1 MGGAFL
7 FIYLSPLTPN
17 ALAMVVYML
26 KMFMNSI
33 KEKKVKNRKDIIR
46 FLCFEKEI
54 VCVNPVISPECEAFN
69 IGRIRQNAAITVDV
83 GKIVDMKLNP
93 LLYE

>member
-1 MGGAFL
+1 VGGAFL

-17 ALAMVVYML
+17 ALAMVVYVL
-26 KMFMNSI
+26 EMFMDSI
-33 KEKKVKNRKDIIR
+33 RKKRVKNKKDIIR

-83 GKIVDMKLNP
+83 RKIVNMKLNP
-93 LLYE
+93 LLYK